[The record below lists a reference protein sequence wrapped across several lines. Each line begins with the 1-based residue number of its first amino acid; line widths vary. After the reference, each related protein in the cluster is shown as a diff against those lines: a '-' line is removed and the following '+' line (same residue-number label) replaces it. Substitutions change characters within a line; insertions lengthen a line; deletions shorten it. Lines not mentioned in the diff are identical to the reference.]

1 MTRNVVDIAVYQSD
15 SLAYLKSLRAHGAK
29 SLMVKLTEGTT
40 YLNAKASNQI
50 TRGLKIFET
59 VGVYHYFQGRGTA
72 EAAYFLAWVK
82 KFGLDKS
89 TVLAIDVEDP
99 SLVYNPT
106 AQVNAFLKYL
116 IKHGYTHVI
125 VYGPGSWFGSR
136 IHRGVLVDKHIW
148 PAAYQVSQPGVADA
162 NAWQYTDNWKG
173 LHVDGSLDFDGSLS
187 GIGTHKTN
195 TKPKKATYLQSAKQV
210 KARTSITRYRDK
222 TFRKPV
228 DKFPKGQIFD
238 VKHVIRYGKIT
249 RLKLSNGLYIT
260 SNTNYVKRIK

>member
-1 MTRNVVDIAVYQSD
+1 MTRNVVDIAVYQND

-40 YLNAKASNQI
+40 YLNAKAGNQI
-50 TRGLKIFET
+50 ARGLKVFET
-59 VGVYHYFQGRGTA
+59 VGVYHYFQGRGSA

-82 KFGLDKS
+82 RFGLDKS

-99 SLVYNPT
+99 SLAYNPT
-106 AQVNAFLKYL
+106 GQVNAFLKYL

-136 IHRGVLVDKHIW
+136 IHRGMLVDKHIW
-148 PAAYQVSQPGVADA
+148 PAAYGVSQPGVNGA

-187 GIGTHKTN
+187 GIVTQKA
-195 TKPKKATYLQSAKQV
+195 KSKKATYLKAAKQV

-222 TFRKPV
+222 AFHKSV

-238 VKHVIRYGKIT
+238 VKRVVKYRKIT
-249 RLKLSNGLYIT
+249 RLKLANGLYIT
-260 SNTNYVKRIK
+260 SNNKFVRKLK